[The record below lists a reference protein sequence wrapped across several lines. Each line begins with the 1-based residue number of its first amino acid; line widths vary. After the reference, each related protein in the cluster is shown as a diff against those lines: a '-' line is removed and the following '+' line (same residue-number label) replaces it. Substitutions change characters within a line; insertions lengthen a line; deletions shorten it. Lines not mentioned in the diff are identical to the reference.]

1 MAVGGKFMQQKNRLL
16 FLSIAIAAAL
26 VISSCAPVYKLDN
39 FRVKSAAGT
48 EPLMSVSF
56 EPYRNVSVWTKKRPA
71 SDTTFFFGSLA
82 VNNADTTK
90 HIRISAI
97 KLSLGD
103 SLVSSKEYALSS
115 MSVERRTH
123 PPHTSYYVMTPD
135 YDLQSKNGINLADGH
150 PRQFNFWFYKIH
162 REHFSHEIRL
172 YAEVTLEEN
181 GQVRREQC
189 VITYKKRL
197 QNAVPW

>member
-1 MAVGGKFMQQKNRLL
+1 MQKNRLL
-16 FLSIAIAAAL
+16 LLSIAIAAAL
-26 VISSCAPVYKLDN
+26 VVSSCAPVYKLDN
-39 FRVKSAAGT
+39 FRVKTAAGT

-56 EPYRNVSVWTKKRPA
+56 KPYRNVSVWTKKRPA

-82 VNNADTTK
+82 VHNADTTK

-97 KLSLGD
+97 KLSLADPAG
-103 SLVSSKEYALSS
+103 SSKEYTLSS

-123 PPHTSYYVMTPD
+123 TPGTSYDVLTKD
-135 YDLQSKNGINLADGH
+135 YALQNNEAINLADGH

-172 YAEVTLEEN
+172 YAEVTLEED
-181 GQVRREQC
+181 GHVRTEQC